1 MTVLLTV
8 QSPFFLRLNSF
19 PGTFIQVW
27 LQCWCL
33 IRPVLESGRC
43 TFVAYITKN
52 QSQCRHLQL
61 FHWEDKGQL
70 PLCRLACPL
79 LKPSSSS
86 SSSVLSRKR
95 THPQFRSSW
104 WHRTRSCTGSKWTFH
119 NATEL
124 YWLVPYWIT
133 VMWQPS
139 KVLNNQPQTATFAYD
154 TLFLLHV
161 SIRQS
166 DELPSFQRVKVP
178 RLEGTISAR
187 PTWYRD
193 WPSSCHWTMLLL
205 SSTPWGRHDAMDVS
219 PVTVAAAGVIK
230 IICLSRRD
238 GVRASLIA
246 VPRGVV

>member
-1 MTVLLTV
+1 M
-8 QSPFFLRLNSF
+8 
-19 PGTFIQVW
+19 
-27 LQCWCL
+27 
-33 IRPVLESGRC
+33 
-43 TFVAYITKN
+43 AYITKN

-61 FHWEDKGQL
+61 FHSEDKGEL
-70 PLCRLACPL
+70 PLCRLVWPL
-79 LKPSSSS
+79 SKPPSSW
-86 SSSVLSRKR
+86 SVHSRKR
-95 THPQFRSSW
+95 THPQFSSSW
-104 WHRTRSCTGSKWTFH
+104 WHRTDSCTGSKWTFH
-119 NATEL
+119 YATEL
-124 YWLVPYWIT
+124 YWLVPYWMT

-154 TLFLLHV
+154 RLFLLHV

-166 DELPSFQRVKVP
+166 DELPYSFQRVKVP

-205 SSTPWGRHDAMDVS
+205 SSTPWVRHDAMDVS
-219 PVTVAAAGVIK
+219 LVTADAAASEVIK